1 MSWEENER
9 GEGAQLFNIEGGA
22 CRPLPGGRLAYRL
35 ASGRRVPAAR
45 QGCGRLPQGP
55 KYKFYLHFRPC
66 RPLPVGS
73 PQGPKYKFYLH
84 FRPYRPAGGRQG
96 AGRPAAGR

>member
-35 ASGRRVPAAR
+35 ASGWRVPAAR
-45 QGCGRLPQGP
+45 QW
-55 KYKFYLHFRPC
+55 
-66 RPLPVGS
+66 
-73 PQGPKYKFYLH
+73 
-84 FRPYRPAGGRQG
+84 GRQAPPG
-96 AGRPAAGR
+96 AKI